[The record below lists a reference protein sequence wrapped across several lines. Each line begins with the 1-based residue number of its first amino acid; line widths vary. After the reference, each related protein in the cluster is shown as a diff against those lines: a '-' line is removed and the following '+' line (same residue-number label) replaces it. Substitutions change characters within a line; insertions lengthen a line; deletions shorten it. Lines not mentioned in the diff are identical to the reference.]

1 MNNIQRIAL
10 IKNGRV
16 YMENIKMSWFYDS
29 AITFFLILKTI
40 INKDGIL
47 GAKMKIFFTWNTY
60 KRLSQAK

>member
-16 YMENIKMSWFYDS
+16 YMENIQMSWFYGS
-29 AITFFLILKTI
+29 AITFFWILKTI

-47 GAKMKIFFTWNTY
+47 GAKMNSSNLEPKILY
-60 KRLSQAK
+60 E